1 MVDFWNF
8 KDFMAVAGHYWPW
21 MLAAALWGALLGW
34 YACASGRNTLPEF
47 RNDHEV

>member
-8 KDFMAVAGHYWPW
+8 KDFMVVAEHYWPW
-21 MLAAALWGALLGW
+21 MLLACLWGLLLGW
-34 YACASGRNTLPEF
+34 YSCATRRSTLPEF